1 MDANLTKEI
10 SAAILKLKG
19 LSKAANRAVKGSLSK
34 AAVPL
39 LEEIQGRAPVSD
51 EPHYRYSTPKASKKI
66 KAPKGSG
73 KIIATYMPGN
83 LERSFETLRFRRAKN
98 AVFVG
103 PKFDKEGSTGTFSG
117 QRTDGYYA
125 AWQEF
130 GAPNAGVPPRPFI
143 GPSVAAVG
151 SQVGRIAVDELKKAI
166 EKYAQ
171 SVAV

>member
-1 MDANLTKEI
+1 MDANLQKEI

-19 LSKAANRAVKGSLSK
+19 ISKAANRAVRGSLSK

-39 LEEIQGRAPVSD
+39 LEEIQSRAPVSD

-73 KIIATYMPGN
+73 KVIATYMPGN
-83 LERSFETLRFRRAKN
+83 LERSFDTLKFRRAKN

-130 GAPNAGVPPRPFI
+130 GSPNAGIPPRPFI

>member
-1 MDANLTKEI
+1 MDANLQKEI

-19 LSKAANRAVKGSLSK
+19 VSRSATRAVKGALSK
-34 AAVPL
+34 ASIPL
-39 LEEIQGRAPVSD
+39 LDEIEGRAPVSD
-51 EPHYRYSTPKASKKI
+51 EPHFRYSTPKASKKI

-73 KIIATYMPGN
+73 KIIATYTPGN
-83 LERSFETLRFRRAKN
+83 LERSFQVLKFRRAKN

-117 QRTDGYYA
+117 SRTDGYYA

-130 GAPNAGVPPRPFI
+130 GAPNAGIPARPFI

-151 SQVGRIAVDELKKAI
+151 SQVGRIAVEELKKAI
-166 EKYAQ
+166 DRYTK
-171 SVAV
+171 SVSV